1 MRTWKEVKMDM
12 LKDSALAEEVEH
24 LKPEYELISQI
35 IQIRI
40 EQNITQ
46 EELAKRTGIKQSNL
60 SRLESGRYNPSMQFL
75 KKIAKGLGKEL
86 SISLK

>member
-75 KKIAKGLGKEL
+75 KR
-86 SISLK
+86 

>member
-1 MRTWKEVKMDM
+1 MRTWKEVKADM
-12 LKDSALAEEVEH
+12 LKDPLLAEEVEQ

-40 EQNITQ
+40 EQNLTQ
-46 EELAKRTGIKQSNL
+46 EDLAKRIGIRQSNL

-86 SISLK
+86 SISFK

>member
-1 MRTWKEVKMDM
+1 MRTWKEVKKDL
-12 LKDSALAEEVEH
+12 LKDPLLAEEVEQ

-46 EELAKRTGIKQSNL
+46 EELARRTGITQSNL

-75 KKIAKGLGKEL
+75 KKIAQGLGKEL